1 MQQNIAFKQK
11 TGNDCIKKR
20 MGRVC
25 INKSYHFSVKLGIN
39 IIKYIVTPCSG
50 EHLAVFFLIES
61 KY

>member
-11 TGNDCIKKR
+11 IENDCIKERRGK
-20 MGRVC
+20 VC

-39 IIKYIVTPCSG
+39 IIKYIVMPCSG
-50 EHLAVFFLIES
+50 EHLTVFVLIES